1 MLSSTGEDLPPPPSG
16 GSCTTMEQ
24 YESEGK
30 HRASYCPNKYCV
42 ITPAKLPPCPKKLL
56 GDINGMSDTHG
67 NQIHTSTPAVT
78 KKTTREQSV
87 SLTPIKGPPVT
98 KVKRKVSIVDKYC
111 H

>member
-1 MLSSTGEDLPPPPSG
+1 MLSSTGEELPPPPSG
-16 GSCTTMEQ
+16 GSCTTVEQ
-24 YESEGK
+24 YENEGK
-30 HRASYCPNKYCV
+30 QRASHCPNKYCV

-56 GDINGMSDTHG
+56 CDINDMPNAHG

-78 KKTTREQSV
+78 KKATREQSV

-98 KVKRKVSIVDKYC
+98 KVKRKVSIAGKYC